1 MVRHSK
7 VKDFMC
13 DDCQQNFDS
22 LDQLSQH
29 CRKIHGNL
37 ECIASEELVL
47 LMNGATIFL
56 CI

>member
-1 MVRHSK
+1 MVRHSE

-29 CRKIHGNL
+29 CRKVHGNL
-37 ECIASEELVL
+37 ECIASKELVL